1 MSTGSQVTSSAITPT
16 PTPSYPP
23 TLNKRLRDILQLRF
37 TAIFAALPPAALAD
51 ISPANPL
58 KRLARVLGYA
68 GLRLVGN
75 IFQPIKNQ
83 DDLHGKVWLYVVSAN
98 NYDALEFVQKARPDA
113 VLVAGQAKNI
123 GCYNAAV
130 NRLSLRRKLLY
141 YWQFPSAFFGLLKT
155 DGGRAWRFFDFIFY
169 AIGYYEV
176 YRRALRHYRPRAV
189 VFSNDHNDDTRS
201 LLLACRAEGVP
212 TAYVQHASV
221 SANFPPLGFDLSLL
235 EGQDALDK
243 YRQCGP
249 VHGRVALVGMPK
261 ADAYLSQKN
270 MAPAVR
276 CVGIACNIHD
286 PMPAIIDTLAY
297 VVKALPELTFTM
309 RPHPSDGRDF
319 EPLRKLLPALQWSSA
334 RQENVFDFLLRQDAL
349 VAADTSTHLEATLLN
364 VASIYYRFGTN
375 PLTNDYYGYAA
386 RGLVDRADT
395 PEALAATLR
404 RYAQRKP
411 ADLYRRAAYY
421 NATLGTPDEGRSQPR
436 TLALLAAWLTDA
448 PATT

>member
-1 MSTGSQVTSSAITPT
+1 MLQPLIP
-16 PTPSYPP
+16 
-23 TLNKRLRDILQLRF
+23 RLRDILQLRF
-37 TAIFAALPPAALAD
+37 TAIFAALPPAVLAD
-51 ISPANPL
+51 ISPANPI

-68 GLRLVGN
+68 GLRLAGN
-75 IFQPIKNQ
+75 IFQPIKNR

-98 NYDALEFVQKARPDA
+98 NYDALEFIQKARPDA

-123 GCYNAAV
+123 GRYNAAV

-141 YWQFPSAFFGLLKT
+141 YWQFPLAFFGLLKT

-176 YRRALRHYRPRAV
+176 YRRALRQHRPRAV

-243 YRQCGP
+243 YRLCGP
-249 VHGRVALVGMPK
+249 VRGEVALVGMPK
-261 ADAYLSQKN
+261 ADAYLNQKN
-270 MAPAVR
+270 AAPQVKR
-276 CVGIACNIHD
+276 VGIACNIHD
-286 PMPAIIDTLAY
+286 PMPALVDTLVY
-297 VVKALPELTFTM
+297 LLRELPLTFTL
-309 RPHPSDGRDF
+309 RPHPSDSRDF

-334 RQENVFDFLLRQDAL
+334 QEENVFDFLLRQDAL

-364 VASIYYRFGTN
+364 VASIYFRFGTFA
-375 PLTNDYYGYAA
+375 LTNDYYGYAA
-386 RGLVDRADT
+386 RGLVERADT
-395 PEALAATLR
+395 TAELAAALR
-404 RYAQRKP
+404 RYAQHKP
-411 ADLYRRAAYY
+411 ADLYLRATYY
-421 NATLGTPDEGRSQPR
+421 NATLGTADEGRSQIR
-436 TLALLAAWLTDA
+436 TAALLNKWLNKSAATS
-448 PATT
+448 

>member
-1 MSTGSQVTSSAITPT
+1 
-16 PTPSYPP
+16 
-23 TLNKRLRDILQLRF
+23 LQLRF
-37 TAIFAALPPAALAD
+37 TAIFAALPAAALAD

-98 NYDALEFVQKARPDA
+98 NYDALEFIQKARPDA

-123 GCYNAAV
+123 GRYNAAV

-141 YWQFPSAFFGLLKT
+141 YWQFPVAFFGLVKT
-155 DGGRAWRFFDFIFY
+155 DNGRAWRFFDFIFY

-176 YRRALRHYRPRAV
+176 YRRALRYYRPRAV

-201 LLLACRAEGVP
+201 LLLACQAEGVP

-249 VHGRVALVGMPK
+249 VHGRVELVGMPK
-261 ADAYLSQKN
+261 ADAYLNQKN
-270 MAPAVR
+270 TAPAVR
-276 CVGIACNIHD
+276 RVGVACNIHD
-286 PMPAIIDTLAY
+286 PLPAIIATLAY
-297 VVKALPELTFTM
+297 VVKAMPDLTFTL

-349 VAADTSTHLEATLLN
+349 IAADTSTHLEATLLN

-386 RGLVDRADT
+386 RGLIERADT
-395 PEALAATLR
+395 PEALAATLH
-404 RYAQRKP
+404 RYALRKP

-421 NATLGTPDEGRSQPR
+421 NATLGSPDEGRSQPR
-436 TLALLAAWLTDA
+436 TMALLNAWLPA
-448 PATT
+448 AAATT

>member
-1 MSTGSQVTSSAITPT
+1 MPE
-16 PTPSYPP
+16 P
-23 TLNKRLRDILQLRF
+23 TLPLIARLRDILQLRF
-37 TAIFAALPPAALAD
+37 TAIFAALPAAALAN
-51 ISPANPL
+51 ISPANPV

-75 IFQPIKNQ
+75 IFQPIKNRE
-83 DDLHGKVWLYVVSAN
+83 DLHGKVWLYVVSAN
-98 NYDALEFVQKARPDA
+98 NYDALEFIQKARPDA
-113 VLVAGQAKNI
+113 VLLAGQAKNI
-123 GCYNAAV
+123 GRYNAAV
-130 NRLSLRRKLLY
+130 NRLPLRRKLLY
-141 YWQFPSAFFGLLKT
+141 YWQFPVAFFGLLRT

-176 YRRALRHYRPRAV
+176 YRRALRHYQPRAV

-235 EGQDALDK
+235 EGEDALEK
-243 YRQCGP
+243 YRLCGP
-249 VHGRVALVGMPK
+249 VRGRVELVGMPK

-270 MAPAVR
+270 TAPAVR
-276 CVGIACNIHD
+276 RVGIACNIHD
-286 PMPAIIDTLAY
+286 PMPALVDTLVY
-297 VVKALPELTFTM
+297 LVQELPELTFTL

-319 EPLRKLLPALQWSSA
+319 EPLRQRLPTLQWSSA

-364 VASIYYRFGTN
+364 VASIYFRFGTN
-375 PLTNDYYGYAA
+375 KLTNDYYGYAA
-386 RGLVDRADT
+386 RGLVERADS
-395 PEALAATLR
+395 PAELAAALR
-404 RYAQRKP
+404 RYAQHKP

-421 NATLGTPDEGRSQPR
+421 NATLGTPDEGRSQIR
-436 TLALLAAWLTDA
+436 TVALLNDWLNNGA
-448 PATT
+448 PIH

>member
-1 MSTGSQVTSSAITPT
+1 MSTSPQAITPT
-16 PTPSYPP
+16 LIPSHPH
-23 TLNKRLRDILQLRF
+23 TLTKRLRDILQLRF

-98 NYDALEFVQKARPDA
+98 NYDALEFIQKARPDS

-123 GCYNAAV
+123 GRYNAAV

-141 YWQFPSAFFGLLKT
+141 YWQFPLAFLSLLKT

-221 SANFPPLGFDLSLL
+221 STNFPPLGFDLSLL

-243 YRQCGP
+243 YQLCGP
-249 VHGRVALVGMPK
+249 IAGRVELVGMPK
-261 ADAYLSQKN
+261 ADAYLNRKN
-270 MAPAVR
+270 TAPRVR
-276 CVGIACNIHD
+276 RVGIACNIHD
-286 PMPAIIDTLAY
+286 PMPALVETLVY
-297 VVKALPELTFTM
+297 LVHELPELTFTL

-319 EPLRKLLPALQWSSA
+319 EPLQKLLPALQWSSA

-364 VASIYYRFGTN
+364 VASIYFRFGTFA
-375 PLTNDYYGYAA
+375 LTNDYYGYAG
-386 RGLVDRADT
+386 RGLVARADT
-395 PEALAATLR
+395 PAELANALR
-404 RYAQRKP
+404 RYAQHKP
-411 ADLYRRAAYY
+411 ADLYLRAAYY
-421 NATLGTPDEGRSQPR
+421 NATLDTSDEGRSQIR
-436 TLALLAAWLTDA
+436 TTTLLNNWLNETV
-448 PATT
+448 TTS

>member
-1 MSTGSQVTSSAITPT
+1 MPARNLPLIP
-16 PTPSYPP
+16 
-23 TLNKRLRDILQLRF
+23 RLRDILQLRF

-51 ISPANPL
+51 ISPANPV

-75 IFQPIKNQ
+75 IFKPINNR

-98 NYDALEFVQKARPDA
+98 NYDALEFIQQARPDA

-123 GCYNAAV
+123 GRYNAAV
-130 NRLSLRRKLLY
+130 NRLSLRGKLLY
-141 YWQFPSAFFGLLKT
+141 YWQFPLAFFGLLKT

-221 SANFPPLGFDLSLL
+221 SANFPPLGFDLNLL

-243 YRQCGP
+243 YRLCGP
-249 VHGRVALVGMPK
+249 VQGRVELVGMPK
-261 ADAYLSQKN
+261 ADAYLNQKN
-270 MAPAVR
+270 TAPAVR
-276 CVGIACNIHD
+276 RVGIACNIHD
-286 PMPAIIDTLAY
+286 PMPALVDTL
-297 VVKALPELTFTM
+297 VSLLRELPGLTFTL

-319 EPLRKLLPALQWSSA
+319 EPLRKLLPALHWSSA

-364 VASIYYRFGTN
+364 VASIYFRFGTFA
-375 PLTNDYYGYAA
+375 LTNDYYGYAA
-386 RGLVDRADT
+386 RGLVERADT
-395 PEALAATLR
+395 PADLVAALR
-404 RYAQRKP
+404 RYALQKP
-411 ADLYRRAAYY
+411 ADLYLRAAYY
-421 NATLGTPDEGRSQPR
+421 NATLGTPDEGRSQSR
-436 TLALLAAWLTDA
+436 TVALLNDWLNSNA
-448 PATT
+448 PNS